1 MYLHYH
7 KQLQVDNSRHIYYFI
22 GTNME
27 YVKKFNKTFKELLQ
41 DLISIFP
48 DDSDLHMYKAVLSAS
63 IIIDETVLIQK
74 FYHRVVV
81 MYGNDILKKNIIFFL
96 ENQLHDVDEESNM
109 SCFIEKMKRYYQT
122 TLLVNKD
129 IIWKYCKVLVLLS
142 TKWYV
147 QCEE

>member
-1 MYLHYH
+1 M
-7 KQLQVDNSRHIYYFI
+7 
-22 GTNME
+22 
-27 YVKKFNKTFKELLQ
+27 Q

-109 SCFIEKMKRYYQT
+109 YCFIEKMKRCYQT

>member
-1 MYLHYH
+1 
-7 KQLQVDNSRHIYYFI
+7 
-22 GTNME
+22 ME

-63 IIIDETVLIQK
+63 IIIDETALIQK

-81 MYGNDILKKNIIFFL
+81 MYGDDILKKNISFFL